1 MCYEALIETTILKL
15 KSVKLTFMAETLQSD
30 SPLNKD
36 AICSAIDELGRPLLE
51 EVDVLQTVDSTNSY
65 LLSQPITEGLARICV
80 SEAQSAGRGRR
91 GNDWQSSANQNILFS
106 LAWGF
111 SSWPETITGLG
122 LAVATVVAE
131 RLNLD
136 FFTSHNEKRQAKTE
150 VEIKW
155 PNDLLV
161 NGDKLGGILVDV
173 TGESRGACNVVI
185 GLGLNVNQADFS
197 NSETGY
203 RWQDL
208 HSLGVTLDRNQ
219 FIGKLASDLIAM
231 LQGFEKNGF
240 APLCS
245 RWNELSIYTGHAI
258 TVTGK
263 SGVLQGT
270 MRGVD
275 QRGALLLVDG
285 DAEQH
290 IIADSSVSVRL
301 QAK

>member
-1 MCYEALIETTILKL
+1 MAGTLK
-15 KSVKLTFMAETLQSD
+15 SD

-51 EVDVLQTVDSTNSY
+51 EVDVLQTVDSTNSF
-65 LLSQPITEGLARICV
+65 LLSHSINEGLARICV
-80 SEAQSAGRGRR
+80 SEEQSAGRGRR
-91 GNDWQSSANQNILFS
+91 GNDWQSTPNQNILFS

-111 SSWPETITGLG
+111 PNWPETITGLG

-131 RLNLD
+131 RLNAD
-136 FFTSHNEKRQAKTE
+136 FFSDQNGKSNIGIKQEETS

-155 PNDLLV
+155 PNDLMV

-173 TGESRGACNVVI
+173 AGESRGACNVVI
-185 GLGLNVNQADFS
+185 GLGLNVNQADLS
-197 NSETGY
+197 DNETAY

-219 FIGKLASDLIAM
+219 FIGRLASDLIAM
-231 LQGFEKNGF
+231 LRGFEKHGF

-245 RWNELSIYTGHAI
+245 RWNQLSGYTGRDI
-258 TVTGK
+258 TITGK
-263 SGVLQGT
+263 SGQLQGL
-270 MRGVD
+270 MQGVD
-275 QRGALLLVDG
+275 KSGALLLVDG
-285 DAEQH
+285 DGEQH

-301 QAK
+301 LEK

>member
-1 MCYEALIETTILKL
+1 
-15 KSVKLTFMAETLQSD
+15 MAETLKSD

-36 AICSAIDELGRPLLE
+36 AICSAIDELGRPFLE

-65 LLSQPITEGLARICV
+65 LLNQPVNEGLARICV

-91 GNDWQSSANQNILFS
+91 GNDWQSSADQNILFS

-111 SSWPETITGLG
+111 PDWPETITGLG

-131 RLNLD
+131 RLNVD
-136 FFTSHNEKRQAKTE
+136 YFASRDEKGEEETK

-155 PNDLLV
+155 PNDLMV

-173 TGESRGACNVVI
+173 TGESRGACNVII

-245 RWNELSIYTGHAI
+245 RWNELSSFTGHEI

-263 SGVLQGT
+263 SGVLQG
-270 MRGVD
+270 MMHGVD
-275 QRGALLLVDG
+275 QSGALLLVDG

-290 IIADSSVSVRL
+290 VITDSSVSVRL
-301 QAK
+301 LAK